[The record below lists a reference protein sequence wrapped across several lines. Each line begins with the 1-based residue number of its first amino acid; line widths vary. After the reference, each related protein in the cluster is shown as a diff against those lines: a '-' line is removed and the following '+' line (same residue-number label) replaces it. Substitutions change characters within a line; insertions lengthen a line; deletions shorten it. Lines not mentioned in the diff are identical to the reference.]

1 MIRVQ
6 SVIESILYNLDEAY
20 NRQHS
25 NNELIDAINSVLRYV
40 NLSLI
45 NVESSYIANKV
56 NIKPANG
63 VAKLPSDFGKF
74 DSIEEDTNKTYEI
87 MGNKIYLENPTTLKY
102 YRIINEVED
111 VTDEIDLPAV
121 LFDMFVR
128 FSTMLLRKEPDK
140 TGGSDGMAKLIAD
153 EIIKMT
159 SSDSSRPI
167 ERPMQFYV

>member
-56 NIKPANG
+56 NIKPNNG

-140 TGGSDGMAKLIAD
+140 AGGSDGMAKLIAD

>member
-56 NIKPANG
+56 NIKPNNG
-63 VAKLPSDFGKF
+63 VAKLPSDFGRF

-87 MGNKIYLENPTTLKY
+87 IGNKIYLENPTTLKY

-111 VTDEIDLPAV
+111 ATDEIDLPAV

-153 EIIKMT
+153 EIKKMT
-159 SSDSSRPI
+159 ASDSSRPI

>member
-6 SVIESILYNLDEAY
+6 AIVESILYNLDESY

-25 NNELIDAINSVLRYV
+25 NNEFIDAINSVLRYV

-56 NIKPANG
+56 QLKPNNG

-74 DSIEEDTNKTYEI
+74 DSIEEDTNDTYEV
-87 MGNKIYLENPTTLKY
+87 MGNKIYIKNNTILKY
-102 YRIINEVED
+102 YRIIPEVD
-111 VTDEIDLPAV
+111 DISDEINLPPI
-121 LFDMFVR
+121 LFDLFVR

-140 TGGSDGMAKLIAD
+140 TGGSDGMAKLIAE
-153 EIIKMT
+153 EIRKMT
-159 SSDSSRPI
+159 ASDASRPL

>member
-102 YRIINEVED
+102 YRIIDEVED

-153 EIIKMT
+153 EIYKMT
-159 SSDSSRPI
+159 ASDSSRPI

>member
-6 SVIESILYNLDEAY
+6 SIVESILYNLDEAY

-25 NNELIDAINSVLRYV
+25 NSELIDAINTVLRYV

-56 NIKPANG
+56 PLKPNNG

-74 DSIEEDTNKTYEI
+74 GSIEEDTNDTYEI
-87 MGNKIYLENPTTLKY
+87 MGKKIYIKNDTTLKY
-102 YRIINEVED
+102 YRIIDEVED
-111 VTDEIDLPAV
+111 VTDEIDLPPI
-121 LFDMFVR
+121 LFDLFVR
-128 FSTMLLRKEPDK
+128 FATMLLRKEPDK
-140 TGGSDGMAKLIAD
+140 TGGSDGMAKMIAE
-153 EIIKMT
+153 EIHKMT
-159 SSDSSRPI
+159 ASDASRPI

>member
-1 MIRVQ
+1 
-6 SVIESILYNLDEAY
+6 
-20 NRQHS
+20 
-25 NNELIDAINSVLRYV
+25 
-40 NLSLI
+40 
-45 NVESSYIANKV
+45 
-56 NIKPANG
+56 
-63 VAKLPSDFGKF
+63 
-74 DSIEEDTNKTYEI
+74 
-87 MGNKIYLENPTTLKY
+87 MGNNIYLENPTRIKD

-159 SSDSSRPI
+159 SSDSSRPV

>member
-6 SVIESILYNLDEAY
+6 SIIESILYNMDESY
-20 NRQHS
+20 SRQHS

-40 NLSLI
+40 NVSLI

-56 NIKPANG
+56 KLKPNNG

-87 MGNKIYLENPTTLKY
+87 MGNKIYIENPTTLKY
-102 YRIINEVED
+102 YRIINEVSD
-111 VTDEIDLPAV
+111 VTDEIDLPAIF
-121 LFDMFVR
+121 LDMFVR
-128 FSTMLLRKEPDK
+128 FSTMLLRREPDK

-153 EIIKMT
+153 EIHKMT
-159 SSDSSRPI
+159 ASDASRPI
-167 ERPMQFYV
+167 DRPMQFYV

>member
-74 DSIEEDTNKTYEI
+74 DSIEEDTNVTYEI

-102 YRIINEVED
+102 YRIIDEVED
-111 VTDEIDLPAV
+111 ITDEIDLPAV

-153 EIIKMT
+153 EIYKMT
-159 SSDSSRPI
+159 ASDSSRPV

>member
-56 NIKPANG
+56 NIKPDNG

-74 DSIEEDTNKTYEI
+74 DSI
-87 MGNKIYLENPTTLKY
+87 
-102 YRIINEVED
+102 
-111 VTDEIDLPAV
+111 
-121 LFDMFVR
+121 
-128 FSTMLLRKEPDK
+128 
-140 TGGSDGMAKLIAD
+140 
-153 EIIKMT
+153 
-159 SSDSSRPI
+159 
-167 ERPMQFYV
+167 